1 MSKRWAFSIIALI
14 TGLTFSAILR
24 VQTAAP
30 QTAGSEA
37 RKWNN
42 IPPRKSAYAGGNSA
56 PAPAPRRDLS
66 GIWDAAGLDGGFQVN
81 GAFEH
86 PALLPKKGGGD
97 AEPVEAGAGAEGG
110 HSDETGIVHPLPYT
124 PAGLAALKAN
134 KPSGP
139 GVRQVPVALSNDP
152 VDQCDP
158 MGFPRTELFELRTFE
173 LAQTA
178 NQMLYLNEWY
188 GNWRIIWTDG
198 RELPK
203 DPDPRWNGYSVG
215 KWVDDYTFVV
225 ETVGLNPRT
234 WLDHA
239 GRPHS
244 ADLRVEETF
253 HRVDHDNME
262 LTVKIID
269 PKFYTEPW
277 LGLNKFPLHL
287 LPADFDMPEL
297 LCSPLDMAAY
307 NKQVG
312 DTVLASPAKK
322 PGKK

>member
-1 MSKRWAFSIIALI
+1 MSKPWALSIAALI

-24 VQTAAP
+24 VQNAAP
-30 QTAGSEA
+30 QAAGPEV

-42 IPPRKSAYAGGNSA
+42 IPPRKSAYTARNSD
-56 PAPAPRRDLS
+56 PAPRRDLS
-66 GIWDAAGLDGGFQVN
+66 GIWNATGLDGGFQVN

-86 PALLPKKGGGD
+86 PALFPQKGGA
-97 AEPVEAGAGAEGG
+97 AEGPIEAGAGAEGG
-110 HSDETGIVHPLPYT
+110 RLDETGIEHPLPYT
-124 PAGLAALKAN
+124 PLGLAALKAN

-158 MGFPRTELFELRTFE
+158 MGFPRLELFELRTFE

-178 NQMLYLNEWY
+178 NQVIYLNQWY

-203 DPDPRWNGYSVG
+203 DPEPRWNGYSVG

-225 ETVGLNPRT
+225 ETVGLDPRT

-244 ADLRVEETF
+244 ADLRVEERF

-262 LTVKIID
+262 LTVTIDD
-269 PKFYTEPW
+269 PKMYKEPW

-287 LPADFDMPEL
+287 LPSDFDMPEL
-297 LCSPLDMAAY
+297 LCSPLDMADY
-307 NKQVG
+307 NRQISNA
-312 DTVLASPAKK
+312 VLPSTPKK
-322 PGKK
+322 

>member
-1 MSKRWAFSIIALI
+1 MSKRWTVSIVALI
-14 TGLTFSAILR
+14 AGLTFSAVLR
-24 VQTAAP
+24 AQTAAP
-30 QTAGSEA
+30 QAAGGDE

-42 IPPRKSAYAGGNSA
+42 IPPRKSAYTARAST
-56 PAPAPRRDLS
+56 PAPLRDLS

-86 PALLPKKGGGD
+86 PALLGQKGGPSEG
-97 AEPVEAGAGAEGG
+97 PREAGAGAEGG
-110 HSDETGIVHPLPYT
+110 RPDETGIEHPLPYT
-124 PAGLAALKAN
+124 PLGLAALKAN

-158 MGFPRTELFELRTFE
+158 MGFPRMELFELRTFE
-173 LAQTA
+173 LSQTA
-178 NQMLYLNEWY
+178 NHVIYLNEWY
-188 GNWRIIWTDG
+188 GNWRVIWTDG

-262 LTVKIID
+262 LTVKVTD
-269 PKFYTEPW
+269 PKMYTEPW

-287 LPADFDMPEL
+287 LPSDFDMPEL
-297 LCSPLDMAAY
+297 LCSPVDMAEY

-312 DTVLASPAKK
+312 DTVITSH
-322 PGKK
+322 GKKSGKK